1 MNVQP
6 KTYTRVFI
14 AELTTHNSKKLVK
27 KNELG
32 VPLWCSGL
40 RIQHC
45 HFSGLCGFCGMGSIP
60 GPGTSKCHEHGQ
72 KKKKKKK
79 KKCHFDVHM
88 DTEVII
94 LSDISQ
100 TEKDKY
106 YMISL
111 ICGILK
117 IVQMNLFM
125 KQKHAQT

>member
-1 MNVQP
+1 M
-6 KTYTRVFI
+6 
-14 AELTTHNSKKLVK
+14 A
-27 KNELG
+27 
-32 VPLWCSGL
+32 
-40 RIQHC
+40 
-45 HFSGLCGFCGMGSIP
+45 
-60 GPGTSKCHEHGQ
+60 

-79 KKCHFDVHM
+79 KIVPFACTWM

-117 IVQMNLFM
+117 IIQMNLFT
-125 KQKHAQT
+125 KQKQFTNVENKAMVTKGEKKWRGINQGCGVIGYTLPYI